1 MVNTIKNR
9 RLLVGKNVK
18 EKYNHNYLV
27 GERILD
33 DQQQLVST
41 AGLRQ
46 VVLNKGTS
54 ITASLF

>member
-27 GERILD
+27 GKRILD

-46 VVLNKGTS
+46 VVLNKGAS
-54 ITASLF
+54 KTASFF